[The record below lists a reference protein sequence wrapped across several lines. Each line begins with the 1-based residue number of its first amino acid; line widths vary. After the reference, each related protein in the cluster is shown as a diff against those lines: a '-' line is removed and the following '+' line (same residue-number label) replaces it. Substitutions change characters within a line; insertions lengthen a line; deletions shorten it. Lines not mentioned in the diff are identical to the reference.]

1 MVQPSERRKK
11 KKFVR
16 TPGGKSKKVYFKRK
30 DSEKKC
36 AVCKNTVAG
45 TLKASKEAKASK
57 SKKTPSALFGGELCN
72 TCRAR
77 VIDEAIK
84 VREGIKKEEKVE
96 LRIRNY
102 VKQVQKKLQG

>member
-1 MVQPSERRKK
+1 MVKPSERRKN
-11 KKFVR
+11 KKFIR
-16 TPGGKSKKVYFKRK
+16 TPGGKTKKVYFKRK

-36 AVCKNTVAG
+36 AVCDNIVAG

-57 SKKTPSALFGGELCN
+57 SKKAPSAMFGAQLCN

-84 VREGIKKEEKVE
+84 VKEGIKTEEKVE
-96 LRIRNY
+96 LRIRAY
-102 VKQVQKKLQG
+102 VRQAQKKLKG

>member
-11 KKFVR
+11 KKFVK
-16 TPGGKSKKVYFKRK
+16 TPGGKTKKIYFKRK

-36 AVCKNTVAG
+36 AVCDNIVAG

-57 SKKTPSALFGGELCN
+57 SEKAPSVMFGGQLCN

-77 VIDEAIK
+77 IIDEAIK
-84 VREGIKKEEKVE
+84 VKEGIKKEETVE
-96 LRIRNY
+96 LRIRDF
-102 VKQVQKKLQG
+102 VKQAQKKLKG